1 MYYIISLKHT
11 HKQDKYITLWRE
23 NNSGYC
29 YTRYQSGVYNEIK
42 EGYHNGE
49 GDSLPIL
56 MGELEG
62 LFIDSDIVIDN
73 KNRKCIPNCKLVWD
87 MLNLKMTRRGLVVN
101 RS

>member
-1 MYYIISLKHT
+1 
-11 HKQDKYITLWRE
+11 
-23 NNSGYC
+23 
-29 YTRYQSGVYNEIK
+29 
-42 EGYHNGE
+42 
-49 GDSLPIL
+49 

-87 MLNLKMTRRGLVVN
+87 MLNLKMTKRGLVVN